1 MKLIEAREIGF
12 SFNRYPVLDRVH
24 FDLMCGETVGLIGP
38 NGAGKS
44 TLIRILMGLLTR
56 RSGDLRV
63 LNKPFEKIGSK
74 YLAREAAY
82 LPQGQEIY
90 WPLSAEKIVS
100 LGRTPFISPWQKL
113 GAEDEDAVR
122 RAMEE
127 TDTLRF
133 AGRPVDQLAG
143 GERRLVMIA
152 RVLAGNP
159 RIILADEPVAG
170 LDPTHQIQVMELL
183 RTLSAKGRGTVVVL
197 HDLTLA
203 ARFCDR
209 VYLMHE
215 GKMMA
220 DGPPLM
226 VLSPENLRKSYRI
239 EAQYGHHEK
248 DFYVLPWKRI

>member
-12 SFNRYPVLDRVH
+12 SFDGHTVLDRVH
-24 FDLMCGETVGLIGP
+24 LDLSQGETVGLIGP

-44 TLIRILMGLLTR
+44 TLIRIMTGLLKR
-56 RSGDLRV
+56 RSGRLTV
-63 LNKPFEKIGSK
+63 LEKPFDEISPR
-74 YLAREAAY
+74 YLSREVAY
-82 LPQGQEIY
+82 LPQSQEIH
-90 WPLSAEKIVS
+90 WPLAAEKIVA

-113 GAEDEDAVR
+113 RDEDEVAVQT
-122 RAMEE
+122 AMEE

-133 AGRPVDQLAG
+133 VGRPIDQLAG

-152 RVLAGNP
+152 RVLATNP
-159 RIILADEPVAG
+159 QVILADEPVAG

-183 RTLSAKGRGTVVVL
+183 RGLSSKGRGTVVVL

-209 VYLMHE
+209 IYLMHE

-220 DGPPLM
+220 DGRPM
-226 VLSPENLRKSYRI
+226 DVLSPANLRKSYRI
-239 EAQYGHHEK
+239 DAKYGHHDK
-248 DFYVLPWKRI
+248 DFYVVPWKRI